1 MIARLLRRFR
11 EDLRHDGLRGSLVR
25 TTILS
30 GAIKCGALGLAFLAS
45 LLYARALGPAEYG
58 RYAYVLAW
66 TALLTVP
73 ASLGLP
79 QYLVRE
85 GTRAPEHGRA
95 LRAWADRRVLVAG
108 LACGVLMAALS
119 LLPGNA
125 GASRLMLLAMLLPLL
140 NGFASVR
147 SGLLQA
153 RARIIASQ
161 WPNLLLGPTLILV
174 ALATL
179 WVVSGRLSAEV
190 LVQVTVLAALVPLAI
205 NHWQLTRGNAEP
217 ERAGTHDAQLKA
229 ALPFMWLNALFLIN
243 SRTDLIMV
251 GALRGA
257 HDAGIYS
264 VASRAAE
271 LVAFFLTVTNTIIGP
286 HIARMHHAK
295 EHGRLQHLTSET
307 ARRLLMA
314 TLPVACVMLV
324 GAHYLVRVFYG
335 PGFAEAAIV
344 LQILTIGQ
352 LMTVVFGP
360 VGILLNMTEYASLS
374 AKAFGISAVFNVVLN
389 ALLIPFLGSAGAA
402 TSTACSLALCAA
414 MRWWFVR
421 RRLRLRPSALGF

>member
-1 MIARLLRRFR
+1 MIPYLLRRFR
-11 EDLRHDGLRGSLVR
+11 EDLKHEGLRGTLVR

-30 GAIKCGALGLAFLAS
+30 GTIKCGALGLAFIAS

-85 GTRAPEHGRA
+85 GTKAPGYDRE
-95 LRAWADRRVLVAG
+95 LRVWADRRVVLAG
-108 LACGVLMAALS
+108 VVCGALLAVLS
-119 LLPGNA
+119 LLPSNA
-125 GASRLMLLAMLLPLL
+125 GASRLMLLAVVLPMLNAL
-140 NGFASVR
+140 GGVR

-161 WPNLLLGPTLILV
+161 WPTLLLAPTLILL
-174 ALATL
+174 ALIIL
-179 WVVSGRLSAEV
+179 WLLSGRLSADV
-190 LVQVTVLAALVPLAI
+190 LVLVTVLAALVPLVI
-205 NHWQLTRGNAEP
+205 NHWQLTRSTGETDTVSVHSA
-217 ERAGTHDAQLKA
+217 RLKA

-271 LVAFFLTVTNTIIGP
+271 LVAFFLTVANTIIGP
-286 HIARMHHAK
+286 HVARMHHAK
-295 EHGRLQHLTSET
+295 EHGRLQHLASET
-307 ARRLLMA
+307 ARRLLLA
-314 TLPVACVMLV
+314 TLPIALMMFL
-324 GAHYLVRVFYG
+324 GAPLLIRMFYG
-335 PGFAEAAIV
+335 PEFAGAAVV
-344 LQILTIGQ
+344 LQVLTIGQ
-352 LMTVVFGP
+352 FMTVVFGP

-374 AKAFGISAVFNVVLN
+374 ARAFGISAVINVMCN
-389 ALLIPFLGSAGAA
+389 ALLIPFLGSVGAA
-402 TSTACSLALCAA
+402 ISTAFSLTLCAG

-421 RRLRLRPSALGF
+421 RHLRLRPSALGI

>member
-1 MIARLLRRFR
+1 
-11 EDLRHDGLRGSLVR
+11 VR
-25 TTILS
+25 TTLLTGVIR
-30 GAIKCGALGLAFLAS
+30 CGALGLAFVAS
-45 LLYARALGPAEYG
+45 LLYARALGPTEYG

-79 QYLVRE
+79 QYLIRE
-85 GTRAPEHGRA
+85 GTKATGQVRS
-95 LRAWADRRVLVAG
+95 LRAWADHRVLVAG
-108 LACGVLMAALS
+108 LACGGLMVGLS
-119 LLPGNA
+119 LFPGNA
-125 GASRLMLLAMLLPLL
+125 DASQLMLLAMILPLL
-140 NGFASVR
+140 NALAGVR

-161 WPNLLLGPTLILV
+161 WPNLLLAPTLILI
-174 ALATL
+174 ALISL
-179 WVVSGRLSAEV
+179 WLISGQLSAEMLV
-190 LVQVTVLAALVPLAI
+190 LVTVLAALVPLAI
-205 NHWQLTRGNAEP
+205 NHWQLTRSAAQP
-217 ERAGTHDAQLKA
+217 DAAGPHSADLKA

-286 HIARMHHAK
+286 HIARMHLTK
-295 EHGRLQHLTSET
+295 EHGRLQHLASET
-307 ARRLLMA
+307 ARRLLLV
-314 TLPVACVMLV
+314 TLPIACVMLI
-324 GAHYLVRVFYG
+324 GAPYLVRVFYG
-335 PGFAEAAIV
+335 AGFADAAIV
-344 LQILTIGQ
+344 LQVLAIGQ

-374 AKAFGISAVFNVVLN
+374 AKAFGISAMINVLFNV
-389 ALLIPFLGSAGAA
+389 LLIPSLGSVGAA
-402 TSTACSLALCAA
+402 ISTACSLTLCAA

-421 RRLRLRPSALGF
+421 RYLDLRPSALGI